1 MAKYTIIKT
10 TKDWQ
15 KTGESAEK
23 TEKELTR
30 MNVKLGIIGF
40 GGMGK
45 WHAQNAP
52 RAGVE
57 IAAVCD
63 IDPVKQQEA
72 VEMGY
77 KMYPSAEELLRDD
90 NVNTVILTVPNYLHK
105 EMCIKA
111 AEAGKHVITEKPA
124 AMNVQEL
131 DEMEAACKKAGVFF
145 TSHQNRRWDKDMLI
159 VKKAYDE
166 GLLGNIFT
174 IESKLHSGNGYMH
187 EWHIYKKYGGG
198 MIYDWGVHLIDQILF
213 MMPQAKIKSVYADIK
228 NVLHEE
234 VDDYFKI
241 ILKLDNGVT
250 AHIELSTYILE
261 YQPRWLAAGDKG
273 TLVVKNFGCEGN
285 IYRTGKML
293 EKLPPQ
299 ITETEA
305 GPTRQFAPVPP
316 GGIVTEPLPTVET
329 DWVNFY
335 RNVVDVLNGKAESL
349 IKISE
354 VRRVLSVMEAAW
366 KSAETNEAILFE

>member
-1 MAKYTIIKT
+1 
-10 TKDWQ
+10 
-15 KTGESAEK
+15 
-23 TEKELTR
+23 

-145 TSHQNRRWDKDMLI
+145 TSHQNRRWDRDMLI

-166 GLLGNIFT
+166 GMLGNIFT

-366 KSAETNEAILFE
+366 KSAESNEAILFE

>member
-1 MAKYTIIKT
+1 MKI
-10 TKDWQ
+10 Q
-15 KTGESAEK
+15 
-23 TEKELTR
+23 
-30 MNVKLGIIGF
+30 LGIIGY

-63 IDPVKQQEA
+63 IDPEKQAQAREQ
-72 VEMGY
+72 GY
-77 KMYPSAEELLRDD
+77 TTYASAEELLADER
-90 NVNTVILTVPNYLHK
+90 VNTVILTVPNYLHR
-105 EMCIKA
+105 ERCLKA
-111 AEAGKHVITEKPA
+111 AAAGKNVITEKPA
-124 AMNVQEL
+124 AMSVAEL

-145 TSHQNRRWDKDMLI
+145 TSHQNRRWDRDMLI

-166 GLLGNIFT
+166 HLLGNIFT

-187 EWHIYKKYGGG
+187 EWHLYKKYGGG
-198 MIYDWGVHLIDQILF
+198 MMYDWGVHLIDQILF
-213 MMPQAKIKSVYADIK
+213 MMPDAKIKSLYADMK

-241 ILKLDNGVT
+241 LMKLDNGVT
-250 AHIELSTYILE
+250 AHIELSTYILK
-261 YQPRWLAAGDKG
+261 YQPRWLAAGDRG
-273 TLVVKNFGCEGN
+273 TLVVNTFAGDGA

-316 GGIVTEPLPTVET
+316 GGI
-329 DWVNFY
+329 
-335 RNVVDVLNGKAESL
+335 GG
-349 IKISE
+349 I
-354 VRRVLSVMEAAW
+354 
-366 KSAETNEAILFE
+366 

>member
-1 MAKYTIIKT
+1 MKI
-10 TKDWQ
+10 
-15 KTGESAEK
+15 
-23 TEKELTR
+23 
-30 MNVKLGIIGF
+30 KLGIIGY

-45 WHAQNAP
+45 WHAANAP

-63 IDPVKQQEA
+63 IEKEKIDQGIADGFKTYTNAEDLLKDP
-72 VEMGY
+72 
-77 KMYPSAEELLRDD
+77 D
-90 NVNTVILTVPNYLHK
+90 VNTVVLTVPNHLHK

-111 AEAGKHVITEKPA
+111 AKAGKHVITEKPA
-124 AMNVQEL
+124 AMNVAEL
-131 DEMEAACKKAGVFF
+131 DEMEAACKEAGVFF
-145 TSHQNRRWDKDMLI
+145 TSHQNRRWDRDMLI

-166 GLLGNIFT
+166 GMLGKIFT

-187 EWHIYKKYGGG
+187 EWHLYKKYGGG

-213 MMPQAKIKSVYADIK
+213 MMPDAKIKSIYADIK
-228 NVLHEE
+228 NVLHDE

-241 ILKLDNGVT
+241 ILKMDNDITV
-250 AHIELSTYILE
+250 HIELSTYILE

-273 TLVVKNFGCEGN
+273 TMIVKSFGCDGN
-285 IYRTGKML
+285 IYRTGQLL

-299 ITETEA
+299 ITETVA

-316 GGIVTEPLPTVET
+316 GGIVTEPLPEVET
-329 DWVNFY
+329 DWVDFY
-335 RNVVDVLNGKAESL
+335 KNVDGVLNGRETSK

-366 KSAETNEAILFE
+366 ESSNTGKAVLFE

>member
-1 MAKYTIIKT
+1 MKI
-10 TKDWQ
+10 
-15 KTGESAEK
+15 
-23 TEKELTR
+23 
-30 MNVKLGIIGF
+30 KLGIIGF

-57 IAAVCD
+57 IIAVCD
-63 IDPVKQQEA
+63 NEEKKQQEA

-77 KMYPSAEELLRDD
+77 KLYKTAEELLADPE
-90 NVNTVILTVPNYLHK
+90 VNTVVLTVPNHLHK

-111 AEAGKHVITEKPA
+111 AEAGKNVITEKPA
-124 AMNVQEL
+124 ALNVQEL
-131 DEMEAACKKAGVFF
+131 DEMQAACDKAGVFF
-145 TSHQNRRWDKDMLI
+145 TSHQNRRWDKDMLT

-166 GLLGNIFT
+166 GMLGNIFT

-187 EWHIYKKYGGG
+187 EWHLYKKYGGG

-213 MMPQAKIKSVYADIK
+213 MMPNVKVKSIYADIK

-241 ILKLDNGVT
+241 IMKMENGIT

-261 YQPRWLAAGDKG
+261 YQPRWLVAGDKG
-273 TLVVKNFGCEGN
+273 TMVVKTFGCDGN

-316 GGIVTEPLPTVET
+316 GGIVTEPLPQIQT
-329 DWVNFY
+329 DWTDFY
-335 RNVVDVLNGKAESL
+335 KNVDDVLNGRAES
-349 IKISE
+349 IIQIPE
-354 VRRVLSVMEAAW
+354 VRRILSVMEAARE
-366 KSAETNEAILFE
+366 SAETGEAVLFE